1 MSFEPKVVGTQ
12 QMKTLNLTIYHNSE
26 SVGLYHHPCATSVG
40 RIRRVRK
47 FSSNWFFQ
55 FSLFV
60 FLATVLAVSGCT
72 PLKSPVSDASLAPQ
86 YRFEDVPVHPKL
98 KISPN
103 ESFIFETQSIKAGIL
118 VYYGSE
124 SINEIVEF
132 FKNEMPKHA
141 WRLVNSIEA
150 KGIVSMNFEKEGWST
165 LMRVHRSALK
175 TAVEIT
181 IGPRDDGS
189 SGLGSLKRK

>member
-1 MSFEPKVVGTQ
+1 
-12 QMKTLNLTIYHNSE
+12 MKTLNLTIYHNSE
-26 SVGLYHHPCATSVG
+26 NVGLYHHPDPMSVG
-40 RIRRVRK
+40 RIRKARK
-47 FSSNWFFQ
+47 FLRNWSSR
-55 FSLFV
+55 FSLFA
-60 FLATVLAVSGCT
+60 FLATVLVVSGCAPT
-72 PLKSPVSDASLAPQ
+72 KSSVSDASLAPQ

-124 SINEIVEF
+124 SINEVVEF

-181 IGPRDDGS
+181 IGPKDDSS